1 MMEHSQKSPNSL
13 QNLTVL
19 VIEPIIENVAKDTS
33 KGSLFDCQ
41 EDVPYTALT
50 IV

>member
-1 MMEHSQKSPNSL
+1 MQLGLGLNNMTIPSF
-13 QNLTVL
+13 LT
-19 VIEPIIENVAKDTS
+19 ENVEKDTS